1 MEVAPRFKLLTLWT
15 WGLRGLRG
23 LRGTR
28 GMRWLMGLNYKDK
41 YKNKVSPSSVA
52 HGRGRNREEANAC
65 SSLVFGWMMVI
76 MIYNQDEVDIT

>member
-1 MEVAPRFKLLTLWT
+1 MEVAPRFKLLTLLTLWT
-15 WGLRGLRG
+15 WG

-65 SSLVFGWMMVI
+65 SSLVFG
-76 MIYNQDEVDIT
+76 